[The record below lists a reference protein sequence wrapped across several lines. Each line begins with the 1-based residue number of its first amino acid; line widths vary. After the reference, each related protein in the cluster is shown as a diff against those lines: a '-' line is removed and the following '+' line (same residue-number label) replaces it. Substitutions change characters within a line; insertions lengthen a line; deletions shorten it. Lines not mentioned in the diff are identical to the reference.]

1 MRTAELRPPNH
12 RVAIFLVAFM
22 ACSLTLLCYQTRLS
36 RLLPLDTS
44 SNSIIG
50 SIKMAHERNTSSV
63 QVEDKKNN
71 QFEHAPGVVT
81 GSQVQ
86 SPMLPPPGALSN
98 LHLDLI
104 AYSGYRRPPPA
115 CQ

>member
-1 MRTAELRPPNH
+1 
-12 RVAIFLVAFM
+12 
-22 ACSLTLLCYQTRLS
+22 SLTLLCYQTRLS
-36 RLLPLDTS
+36 RILPLDTTGHS
-44 SNSIIG
+44 LIG

-63 QVEDKKNN
+63 QLEDTEDN

-86 SPMLPPPGALSN
+86 SPILPPPSALFD

-104 AYSGYRRPPPA
+104 AYSSYRRPPPA